1 MARSRNL
8 QVLTDQTRARFPGV
22 VIYGISDEQHKRSPS
37 GHNEDDTPGSRPEQE
52 DPDGKAEHRAI
63 DVMLG
68 RAFSFLQ
75 AWVYVTALV
84 TVPANR
90 VRLLYVI
97 FDGWIWRA
105 KAGWVRE
112 VYGGPD
118 KHRDH
123 PHVSGTWQD
132 DENTALWVLELPAPQ
147 PQEDEGDD
155 VAKMVYAIGRGWAL
169 VDAGTW
175 RDIDDNDTALTADE
189 QKDANAYAALFGNAR
204 EVPAADWD
212 RMRGQYE
219 RTFTVVELPAGSA

>member
-8 QVLTDQTRARFPGV
+8 QVLTLQTRDRFPGV
-22 VIYGISDEQHKRSPS
+22 VIYGVGDEDHKRSPS

-52 DPDGKAEHRAI
+52 DPDSKPEHRAI
-63 DVMLG
+63 DVMIG
-68 RAFSFLQ
+68 AAFNFLQ

-90 VRLLYVI
+90 ARLLYVI

-105 KAGWVRE
+105 RAGWVRE
-112 VYGGPD
+112 VYGGSN

-132 DENTALWVLELPAPQ
+132 DENTANWVLDPDP
-147 PQEDEGDD
+147 PDSEGDD
-155 VAKMVYAIGRGWAL
+155 MTRMVYAVGRGWAA

-175 RDIDDNDTALTADE
+175 RDVDDNDAVLTADE
-189 QKDANAYAALFGNAR
+189 QKTANVFAAVFDNAK
-204 EVPAADWD
+204 ELPAADWD
-212 RMRGQYE
+212 RMRAHYDATGS
-219 RTFTVVELPAGSA
+219 VIALPAA